1 MNDQKEICM
10 DVTNLGRWGKCD
22 VEFGVSKE
30 IEVEYA
36 MFLIQQYFDKHMDED

>member
-1 MNDQKEICM
+1 MIKKKSVWMLLILVD
-10 DVTNLGRWGKCD
+10 GGKCD